1 MTRQELIYR
10 LKNARTFREAG
21 VTLADVLNV
30 FLEDEATQEPPT
42 KEQAD
47 VVAELNRQ
55 IEAQRETIKKLRAE
69 NKKMRGQIG
78 K

>member
-1 MTRQELIYR
+1 MTRQELIYK
-10 LKNARTFREAG
+10 LKNARTFREAE
-21 VTLADVLNV
+21 VTLDDVLNV
-30 FLEDEATQEPPT
+30 CLEDEARQEPPT

-55 IEAQRETIKKLRAE
+55 IETQRETIKKLRAE
-69 NKKMRGQIG
+69 NKKMRGQLG